1 MGTYLYT
8 PSSLSNYEGFQSKMM
23 DPNSVLPACSDM
35 LAGLPGRLNLK
46 VTESSLVHQIGPQ
59 ARENKVHQQSGSWLQ
74 LESVFIAG
82 YLEGNDKVSFFSC

>member
-8 PSSLSNYEGFQSKMM
+8 PSSLSNYEDFQSKTM

-35 LAGLPGRLNLK
+35 LAGLPGRLDLK

-59 ARENKVHQQSGSWLQ
+59 AGENKVHQQSGSWLQ

-82 YLEGNDKVSFFSC
+82 YLEGNDKVGFFLC